1 MDFQY
6 LLKTFYLSCFGLKT
20 STLEKALSVKVFLS
34 PETTRASKWE
44 VGNLIAASFLLA
56 LPLEQF
62 VISD

>member
-20 STLEKALSVKVFLS
+20 STLEKTLSVKVFLS
-34 PETTRASKWE
+34 PETTQASKWK
-44 VGNLIAASFLLA
+44 VGNLIAASFLLT